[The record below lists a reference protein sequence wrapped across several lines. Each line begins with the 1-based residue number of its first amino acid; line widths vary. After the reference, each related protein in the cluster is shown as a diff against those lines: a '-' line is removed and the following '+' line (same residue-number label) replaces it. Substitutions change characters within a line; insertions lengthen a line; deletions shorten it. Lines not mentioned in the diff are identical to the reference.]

1 MASVFSS
8 LPQSAVNGMVGI
20 PGIAPYTCAKHGV
33 VGLTQSVALEFAEK
47 GVRVNALAPGYV
59 DTPRMD
65 AKRGRQ
71 LRTSFVRIIASPQTQ
86 AWDSRMR
93 QSAVYYRDA
102 WQNGLVIRSINHT
115 VNLH

>member
-47 GVRVNALAPGYV
+47 GVRVNALAPG
-59 DTPRMD
+59 
-65 AKRGRQ
+65 
-71 LRTSFVRIIASPQTQ
+71 
-86 AWDSRMR
+86 
-93 QSAVYYRDA
+93 
-102 WQNGLVIRSINHT
+102 
-115 VNLH
+115 